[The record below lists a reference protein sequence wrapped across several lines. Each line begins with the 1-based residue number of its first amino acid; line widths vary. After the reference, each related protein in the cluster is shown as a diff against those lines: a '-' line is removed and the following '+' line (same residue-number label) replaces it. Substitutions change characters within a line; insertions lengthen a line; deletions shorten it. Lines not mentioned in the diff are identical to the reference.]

1 MFFIVILNSFFI
13 SNSSNRIYLN
23 DFKNREKGSLFIAK
37 IKDLFAKKNFIQHTK
52 NSRENIFFI

>member
-37 IKDLFAKKNFIQHTK
+37 IKDLFAK
-52 NSRENIFFI
+52 NIICEC